1 MRSITMDE
9 ALAVILKTFERAEE
23 MQAYALAAIVLD
35 NGGRVKAFLKQDGAS
50 IMRFEIAR
58 GKAFGALALHRTS
71 RMVLQKSREKPAFMD
86 TLREMAD
93 GPIFLEAGGQI
104 IRDANGDVIG
114 AIGVTGDVN
123 EVDDICA
130 IEGIRRAGLRSDDDF
145 SLEDQKRLNIK
156 PNPPLKDPR

>member
-1 MRSITMDE
+1 MDE
-9 ALAVILKTFERAEE
+9 ALAVILKTFERAAE
-23 MQAYALAAIVLD
+23 MEAYALAACVLD

-71 RMVLQKSREKPAFMD
+71 RNVLQKSREKPLFME
-86 TLREMAD
+86 TLREIAD

-104 IRDANGDVIG
+104 IRG
-114 AIGVTGDVN
+114 ADG
-123 EVDDICA
+123 A

-145 SLEDQKRLNIK
+145 SPEEQKRLNIK
-156 PNPPLKDPR
+156 PNPPLKDPRT